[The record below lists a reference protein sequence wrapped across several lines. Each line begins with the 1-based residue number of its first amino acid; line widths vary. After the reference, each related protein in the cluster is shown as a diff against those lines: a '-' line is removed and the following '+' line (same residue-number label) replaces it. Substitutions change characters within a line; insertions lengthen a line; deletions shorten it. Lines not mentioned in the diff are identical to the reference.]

1 MERQQLK
8 TNSLDFIE
16 PIWNLWGHF
25 HESNPQILKIYNNK
39 LQFCG
44 HNGQVYVNTPNPSQ
58 TSVIGYDAFFLHNIH
73 PQPGLPIIPSYSCLV
88 CQNRCTKTWNIT
100 DGSEKQ
106 HMQLLQ
112 QQNKINIDLVLFTIW
127 SEDDIVL

>member
-16 PIWNLWGHF
+16 PVWNLWGHF

-44 HNGQVYVNTPNPSQ
+44 HNGQVYVNTPNPSP
-58 TSVIGYDAFFLHNIH
+58 TSVIGYDTFFLHNIH
-73 PQPGLPIIPSYSCLV
+73 PQPG
-88 CQNRCTKTWNIT
+88 CTKTWNIT